1 MTSRAGSVRRP
12 VARVVSVTAAL
23 TALAGV
29 VLHHWRSGA
38 PTVLVLATFA
48 FAAWLLCLVALV
60 AALRARSV
68 VLTLLA
74 LALVAAGAVQ
84 YGPLVGSQRIFDDDD
99 LAAGVPLRVMVQNLE
114 VGRANSHDVVRTVR
128 TDGVDLLITVEATPE
143 AAEALRTAGLTSL
156 LPHEAAATAPGA
168 GGIAM
173 WSRFPL
179 GSPER
184 IPGFILGVLR
194 ADMAGPAGPVT
205 VVGVHPV
212 APVFDGPRA
221 VEEADRLRSY
231 LGGLPGPAPVVVG
244 GDFNATWNHVRFRE
258 LRGLGYTDS
267 VSAGRNGWVP
277 TWPADR
283 RLPPVLGI
291 DHILAR
297 GAVGVG
303 KTSTV
308 RVSRTDHLGVQATV
322 RLPAEK
328 VR

>member
-1 MTSRAGSVRRP
+1 
-12 VARVVSVTAAL
+12 
-23 TALAGV
+23 
-29 VLHHWRSGA
+29 
-38 PTVLVLATFA
+38 
-48 FAAWLLCLVALV
+48 
-60 AALRARSV
+60 
-68 VLTLLA
+68 
-74 LALVAAGAVQ
+74 
-84 YGPLVGSQRIFDDDD
+84 
-99 LAAGVPLRVMVQNLE
+99 
-114 VGRANSHDVVRTVR
+114 
-128 TDGVDLLITVEATPE
+128 
-143 AAEALRTAGLTSL
+143 
-156 LPHEAAATAPGA
+156 
-168 GGIAM
+168 
-173 WSRFPL
+173 
-179 GSPER
+179 
-184 IPGFILGVLR
+184 
-194 ADMAGPAGPVT
+194 MAGPAGPVT

-322 RLPAEK
+322 RLPAEQA
-328 VR
+328 R